1 MNIENQLRAAWN
13 AESGG
18 HLDLADLTARV
29 RRQRR
34 RRYLQ
39 RTMELAFSLV
49 AVAVFVHALATQSM
63 APAHWLLLPFF
74 AVFLPT
80 VWMLTLRGPRLDI
93 DAATAPTHVYAQLRL
108 AQLKTSLRDLWL
120 ARRTALGLLVYS
132 VLACIGA
139 WRFGDAQWRESALML
154 LLYALVWLVATLL
167 LARWFGR
174 RRRKE
179 YRNLRGLLED

>member
-1 MNIENQLRAAWN
+1 MNIEDQLHAAWK

-18 HLDLADLTARV
+18 HLDLAELTARV

-39 RTMELAFSLV
+39 RAMELAMTLV
-49 AVAVFVHALATQSM
+49 AVAVFVHALTTQSM

-80 VWMLTLRGPRLDI
+80 VWILTLRAPRLDT

-108 AQLKTSLRDLWL
+108 AQLKISLRDLWL
-120 ARRTALGLLVYS
+120 ARRSAQGLLIYS

-139 WRFGDAQWRESALML
+139 WWFGDVQWRESAQVL
-154 LLYALVWLVATLL
+154 LLYASVWLVATFLVTRRL
-167 LARWFGR
+167 GR
-174 RRRKE
+174 RKHRE
-179 YRNLRGLLED
+179 YRNLRELLED